1 MLMYGEYVSV
11 YNCPCSSELKKIEDH
26 LKNLNRIFHVMIG
39 EFNKTEYEEL
49 KKRRDLTLEQRKKN
63 SDEYQQLLK
72 GESTPETK
80 KKLDE
85 LRKIKELYWGH
96 FWNLNNRIENFE

>member
-1 MLMYGEYVSV
+1 MLMYWDYVKVS
-11 YNCPCSSELKKIEDH
+11 NCPCSSELEKIESH

-85 LRKIKELYWGH
+85 LRKIIDLYWVQVR
-96 FWNLNNRIENFE
+96 NLNNRIENFE